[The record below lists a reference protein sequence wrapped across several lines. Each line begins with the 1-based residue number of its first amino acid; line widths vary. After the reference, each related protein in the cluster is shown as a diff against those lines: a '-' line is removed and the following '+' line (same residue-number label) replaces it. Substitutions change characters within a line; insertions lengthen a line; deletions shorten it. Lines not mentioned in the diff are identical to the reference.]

1 MKVNEIFTSVQ
12 GEGKFTGYPSVFV
25 RLSACNLCCAFKGG
39 SVCDSMYAAHPSS
52 KSEVTD
58 MTPKE
63 LAERISQ
70 ELDKIGGHYDNSHI
84 VLTGGEPLVQQ
95 KAIVELI
102 KCLHAKDIWND
113 MTIET
118 NGSIVPCEDLLDR
131 ESIFFSISPKLS
143 TSCCFEGTDVPETLQ
158 ENHKKNRINIE
169 ALQTF
174 VNRGFYQ
181 LKFVYSGADCIQEIQ
196 ELLEAIEPIEQ
207 ARLEVS
213 SHVLLMP
220 EGITS
225 EQLGGTDAEAVE
237 ACIAN
242 GWRYCDRVHIRIWGD
257 KRGV

>member
-52 KSEVTD
+52 KSEITD
-58 MTPKE
+58 MTTEE
-63 LAERISQ
+63 LADRIAH
-70 ELDKIGGHYDNSHI
+70 ELNKIGGHYDNSHI

-102 KCLHAKDIWND
+102 EYLHENNIWND
-113 MTIET
+113 ITIET
-118 NGSIVPCEDLLDR
+118 NGSIVPDERLLEFSDV
-131 ESIFFSISPKLS
+131 FFSISPKLS
-143 TSCCFEGTDVPETLQ
+143 TSCCFEGTDVPQALQ

-169 ALQTF
+169 ALRKL
-174 VNRGFYQ
+174 VGNGYYQ
-181 LKFVYSGADCIQEIQ
+181 LKFVYSGQDCIQEIKD
-196 ELLEAIEPIEQ
+196 LLEAIDPNEATRMYI
-207 ARLEVS
+207 S
-213 SHVLLMP
+213 TNVLLMP
-220 EGITS
+220 EGITHQ
-225 EQLGGTDAEAVE
+225 QLGKTDTEAVE
-237 ACIAN
+237 VCIAN